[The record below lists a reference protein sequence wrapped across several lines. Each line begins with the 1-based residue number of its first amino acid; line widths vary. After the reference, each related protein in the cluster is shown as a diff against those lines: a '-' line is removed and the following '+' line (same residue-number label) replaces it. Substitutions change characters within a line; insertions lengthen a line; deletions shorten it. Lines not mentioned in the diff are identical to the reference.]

1 MTQNKEGV
9 SMGKYVQWITHKS
22 KKILFLNA
30 KGLREA
36 EYMVAQEELK
46 QELLKERKGAL
57 VLVDATGTEMT
68 TKSTNKAKEVAAAT
82 KAEGIP
88 DGPSV
93 VVGLTGLQKA
103 VAQLFGRGVHFSST
117 IEEAKDWLV
126 KEDDKL
132 R

>member
-1 MTQNKEGV
+1 
-9 SMGKYVQWITHKS
+9 MGKYVQWMTHKG

-46 QELLKERKGAL
+46 QALLKERKSAL

-68 TKSTNKAKEVAAAT
+68 TKTTNKAKEVATAT

-93 VVGLTGLQKA
+93 VVGLTGLQRA
-103 VAQLFGRGVHFSST
+103 VAQLFGRGIHFSNT
-117 IEEAKDWLV
+117 VEEAKEWLV
-126 KEDDKL
+126 KEDDK
-132 R
+132 RH

>member
-1 MTQNKEGV
+1 
-9 SMGKYVQWITHKS
+9 MGKYVQWVNHKN

-30 KGLREA
+30 NGLREA

-46 QELLKERKGAL
+46 QELLKARTDAL

-68 TKSTNKAKEVAAAT
+68 PKTTNKAKEVAAAT
-82 KAEGIP
+82 KAENIP

-103 VAQLFGRGVHFSST
+103 VAQLFGRGIHFSST

-126 KEDDKL
+126 KEDDK
-132 R
+132 RR

>member
-1 MTQNKEGV
+1 
-9 SMGKYVQWITHKS
+9 MGKYVQWITHKN

-30 KGLREA
+30 NGLREA

-46 QELLKERKGAL
+46 QELLKARISAL

-68 TKSTNKAKEVAAAT
+68 TKTTNKAKEVAAAT
-82 KAEGIP
+82 KAEGIV

-103 VAQLFGRGVHFSST
+103 VAQLFGRGIHFSNT
-117 IEEAKDWLV
+117 LEEAREWLV
-126 KEDDKL
+126 KEAEKP